1 MSVEE
6 LEILRKKA
14 NKIKQI
20 GTLITVIA
28 IILGFILTKSF
39 VLIFFVLILGLL
51 ITTFLASGPTR
62 KFVLAFKQTFVLK
75 SLQSVFTDLVYKPEK
90 GLPEFIIRDTQMM
103 DMGDRYSSNDYFSGK
118 YKDITVIQSDV
129 HIEEEHTSTDSD
141 GTTTT
146 SWVTIFKGKWMIF
159 DFNKTFKNNIQV
171 CQKGFGNSKLSNWN
185 SEMKYKKVMMEDQ
198 QFNKD
203 FVVYSRDEHE
213 AFYILTPALIE
224 KIKNLSNSISGRLLF
239 CFIDNK
245 LHIGLYDGKDSFEPN
260 IHKKVD
266 EEKIINEIN
275 KDIKLITNFVDELN
289 LDNDLFRKEV

>member
-20 GTLITVIA
+20 GTIITVIA

>member
-260 IHKKVD
+260 IRKKVD